1 MGWKLFVIG
10 TSKNEY
16 DWLGST
22 DWRHG
27 MFVKHESY
35 FNEMWKHC
43 RVLPFDSCKLY
54 ESNQNN
60 LPSLGMCKII
70 LATNY
75 LIFLQISNNLRLQLG
90 SKARPKVERCDKK
103 TFKGIWRLK
112 VKTLRPQTILVLHL
126 LAYYFLLIFQF

>member
-1 MGWKLFVIG
+1 M
-10 TSKNEY
+10 TDSPQP
-16 DWLGST
+16 

-27 MFVKHESY
+27 MLVKHESY

-103 TFKGIWRLK
+103 IFKDIWRHIGFTSSSLLFSSYFS
-112 VKTLRPQTILVLHL
+112 VLELGWTIFHYNLVSAAFII
-126 LAYYFLLIFQF
+126 LAC

>member
-75 LIFLQISNNLRLQLG
+75 LPFFKYPTTYGYNSDQKQDQKLKDAIRKP
-90 SKARPKVERCDKK
+90 SKVYDA
-103 TFKGIWRLK
+103 LK
-112 VKTLRPQTILVLHL
+112 
-126 LAYYFLLIFQF
+126 